1 MVQEREK
8 REHREKQEAGSKGE
22 KERERKSEP
31 GFDGRWYTDTDSHRR
46 HRDRYGW
53 ASLLYTP
60 PSFSPHSFM
69 PVILNFVK
77 SWVVDI
83 FVVRLS
89 FDFVGDTWK
98 N

>member
-8 REHREKQEAGSKGE
+8 REHREKQEAESKGE
-22 KERERKSEP
+22 KERERKSQP
-31 GFDGRWYTDTDSHRR
+31 GFDGRWYTDTDSHTH

-53 ASLLYTP
+53 TSLLYT
-60 PSFSPHSFM
+60 SPHSFL
-69 PVILNFVK
+69 PVILNFGK
-77 SWVVDI
+77 SWVVKMVDM

-89 FDFVGDTWK
+89 FTFVGDTWK